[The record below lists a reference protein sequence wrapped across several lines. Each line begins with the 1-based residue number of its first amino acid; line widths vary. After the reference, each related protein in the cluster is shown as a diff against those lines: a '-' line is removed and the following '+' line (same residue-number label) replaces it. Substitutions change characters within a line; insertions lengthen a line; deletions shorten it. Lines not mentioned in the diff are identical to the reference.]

1 MKFWDQYYYRC
12 MKFMSHTLGVWPY
25 QTNKEAFFYRCL
37 AAAGF
42 FGTVTPQLL
51 ALRNY
56 IDDMP
61 VVIESLSVFLIDL
74 TFVCDA
80 ITYFVNWDR
89 MKAIL
94 DKLRENWET
103 FPEQNGRQVL
113 HKYSMQGQ
121 TLAVA
126 YSAGC
131 LTTGLVFTSKSLQL
145 KLIYKLFN
153 VNATIP
159 PFYMPLEYPYI
170 DVDKYYYVITVTIA
184 MSIVILIMMIISYDL
199 FFFLCAQHVCGL
211 FAAAGCY
218 LQQTPENDGA
228 YNHLRTFIQIH
239 NRAIEFTKLLDS
251 TFLWNNMVLLGVSAI
266 NISIIGLQTARHLDR
281 IGESIQYGL
290 YVFTV
295 LSRFFVICFFAQRV
309 MDHSR
314 SIQTSLTNL
323 QWYNIPIKSHIL
335 IQLAILRSQTSSTL
349 GAGKTLVLSLELFV
363 TATKASASY
372 FTVLLAMQ

>member
-211 FAAAGCY
+211 FAAAG
-218 LQQTPENDGA
+218 
-228 YNHLRTFIQIH
+228 
-239 NRAIEFTKLLDS
+239 FTKLLDS